1 MPERILAVLS
11 KHEVAADHNLP
22 NFTLDLFRKRGV
34 LPEIGGYLW
43 RTSPDDG
50 TMTLVAVATDFS
62 EPTETFAE
70 AAPTLGERRASKS
83 SSGADWSPRDLLVRM
98 LRDHDSGAMRLES
111 VVVAYQSADDGPAG
125 YWNATASPITA
136 VGLLQMAII
145 SLGMVSAMG
154 AGPPK

>member
-1 MPERILAVLS
+1 
-11 KHEVAADHNLP
+11 
-22 NFTLDLFRKRGV
+22 
-34 LPEIGGYLW
+34 
-43 RTSPDDG
+43 
-50 TMTLVAVATDFS
+50 
-62 EPTETFAE
+62 
-70 AAPTLGERRASKS
+70 
-83 SSGADWSPRDLLVRM
+83 M
-98 LRDHDSGAMRLES
+98 LRDHDSGTMRLES